1 MLNREM
7 LKFRRRDGDIRPL
20 LIKPDDPKR
29 RAPAESLLALY
40 NCALQNHWTRRELDD
55 YLEPLLKGAADSKF
69 AAGLNKL
76 LADRTTFQ
84 AADSGDF
91 RERRRKLFHDSMAA
105 FIAADGDYR
114 RFREELP
121 EAFVRD
127 IYGDLPEY
135 ETVISFRNLSPDE
148 LLNRTEVLLW
158 WGHCA
163 HDRVADE
170 LVEKIRL
177 RILSG
182 MGLIVLHS
190 GHYSKIF
197 RRMMGTSCRLRWRE
211 VGEKERLRVVATG
224 HPIVEGV
231 PETFALPHSEMYGER
246 FDLPDD
252 GKIIFMSWFEG
263 GDVFRSGMLFQRDA
277 GKIFYFS
284 PGHETYAIYH
294 DANIQRVIANAIRF
308 VAPAAILPPRVTPC
322 PEPSEPIRTPNPLSS
337 IDTSALHQKQ

>member
-1 MLNREM
+1 MKKIQVTIWNEFVHEREEGPV
-7 LKFRRRDGDIRPL
+7 GDHIRTLYPEG
-20 LIKPDDPKR
+20 IH
-29 RAPAESLLALY
+29 AFLAK
-40 NCALQNHWTRRELDD
+40 AL
-55 YLEPLLKGAADSKF
+55 AADDLEIRTGTLDEP
-69 AAGLNKL
+69 AQGL
-76 LADRTTFQ
+76 
-84 AADSGDF
+84 
-91 RERRRKLFHDSMAA
+91 
-105 FIAADGDYR
+105 
-114 RFREELP
+114 
-121 EAFVRD
+121 
-127 IYGDLPEY
+127 
-135 ETVISFRNLSPDE
+135 PDE
-148 LLNRTEVLLW
+148 LLNRTEVLIW

-163 HDRVADE
+163 HDRVDDE
-170 LVEKIRL
+170 LDEKIRL

-322 PEPSEPIRTPNPLSS
+322 PEPSEPIRTPNPLAAL
-337 IDTSALHQKQ
+337 DTSALHAKQ